1 MIHSSI
7 YKMRDANDKGSSSSG
22 GVSKGGA
29 RDAPPGYKLF
39 RLGKFGKIVC

>member
-7 YKMRDANDKGSSSSG
+7 YKMRDANDKFSSSSS

-29 RDAPPGYKLF
+29 RDAPPGVQ
-39 RLGKFGKIVC
+39 IVPIWEIWQNCM